1 MLITSDICQ
10 MANWRYLSFCAGLS
24 VSKILS
30 KYYSITFTVEI
41 KICWAI
47 QQLSIGCQHF
57 WQGVLLT
64 ARQTKGKLE
73 RERFRLPP
81 LLPSFSSAL
90 HTRTHSF
97 DVAHIGRMGHFFSR
111 NLGGHFFSLSKNTF
125 FLQKLSSLPNFSI
138 HASWYC
144 CYANAGPT
152 FAFAWPIFL
161 ADSTWSIHIWM
172 PVLCIKIREY
182 LHPNYHAKALLE
194 NTSWSSLKQSPVGE
208 HIWFDIVG
216 TLWSLH
222 CNKCWGE

>member
-41 KICWAI
+41 NICWAI

-64 ARQTKGKLE
+64 ARRTKGKLE

-81 LLPSFSSAL
+81 LSLPFHPRYTLGRTLLMSHILAEWDTFSLETLADIFLSKNYRLGPTYFSSK
-90 HTRTHSF
+90 
-97 DVAHIGRMGHFFSR
+97 
-111 NLGGHFFSLSKNTF
+111 NFSLSPTF
-125 FLQKLSSLPNFSI
+125 NI

-172 PVLCIKIREY
+172 PVCIKIREY
-182 LHPNYHAKALLE
+182 LHPNYHAEALLVY
-194 NTSWSSLKQSPVGE
+194 NSWGSLKLSPVGE
-208 HIWFDIVG
+208 NI
-216 TLWSLH
+216 
-222 CNKCWGE
+222 